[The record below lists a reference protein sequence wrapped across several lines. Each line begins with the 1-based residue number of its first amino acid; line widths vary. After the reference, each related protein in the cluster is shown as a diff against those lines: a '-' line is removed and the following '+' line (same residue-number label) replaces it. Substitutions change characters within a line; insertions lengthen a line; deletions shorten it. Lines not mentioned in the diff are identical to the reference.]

1 MMSYEKSIK
10 DMSEK
15 INSLTEENREL
26 KLSIAEKNI
35 NLEKKIK
42 NMDAGAAGFV
52 KKINLV
58 EKWKQNEFKK
68 VFGQVKDLQ
77 KEQVKLAN
85 TQKEQLKLINAKP

>member
-1 MMSYEKSIK
+1 
-10 DMSEK
+10 
-15 INSLTEENREL
+15 
-26 KLSIAEKNI
+26 
-35 NLEKKIK
+35 
-42 NMDAGAAGFV
+42 MDAGAAGFV

>member
-35 NLEKKIK
+35 NQEKQITS
-42 NMDAGAAGFV
+42 MDAGAAGLF

-58 EKWKQNEFKK
+58 EKWKHTEFKK
-68 VFGQVKDLQ
+68 VFGQVLDL
-77 KEQVKLAN
+77 
-85 TQKEQLKLINAKP
+85 